1 MATIIN
7 SVAFENFYNYYG
19 SYEHNE
25 YKFKPGINII
35 NADNNMGKSK
45 FYNAFM
51 WILRDQV
58 YDSDIKAF
66 ADANESLIKMA
77 SGKAKSEDKKFK
89 VGVRV
94 VFTNDNKTY
103 TIEKYS
109 KFTNRNGEIA
119 HEPSVLEIMVNENNG
134 DTPVDDYSEKQDIIN
149 RVFIPL
155 ALRNYALLQ
164 GESMDRLVDL
174 SSKKALSD
182 TIDTLAGI
190 SVLKGICDISRKQS
204 KKADELYQQMDSEN
218 SENDTAKQ
226 RDKEKRNQLSKLIED
241 TQVEIEND
249 RDELNAAK
257 TRKEELDAYI
267 SNSSKRIE
275 IRAELERNNIEIG
288 NVKTTIER
296 IESSITK
303 KIFDEENPWLLMG
316 LSDELDAFDAK
327 REKHIGDVA
336 QMNND
341 GALVIMLPEGS
352 PDTSS
357 LERMLKNEV
366 CEVCGQ
372 PAAMHSEAWEHIKMI
387 LDRPKKISTTRNDFG
402 QFYGFL
408 QKSASSYSRSIP
420 KIDDRIES
428 TRNQLDEIKEHLEEL
443 QAKHDEIL
451 IELNNA
457 GGNEDNSEQK
467 DKVVLSDYGAV
478 NATISSKESAITRK
492 EKDILI
498 WKNSLEQINKRLNS
512 YKKNTATQKY
522 EDFAVLM
529 REINDII
536 NQTKDD
542 IFDKT
547 ISALAKEANEKY
559 VALTSGNQSSG
570 GILKFER
577 NHDIVNVSIRDV
589 QNGVITGLGT
599 GFQRMKQLAI
609 VMAVI
614 SSKIGDEKKFDY
626 PFISDAPFSEF
637 GENFISNFFRVAP
650 SVFTQSIIM
659 IKELYDPKANDYLTA
674 FGRKILEDMK
684 SGKLPGTFYV
694 NVIKDKTDTTGL
706 VTSHKCYSSRFKRCD
721 FHSQT
726 QI

>member
-19 SYEHNE
+19 SYKHNE
-25 YKFKPGINII
+25 YEFKPGINII

-45 FYNAFM
+45 FYNGFM
-51 WILRDQV
+51 WLLRDQV

-66 ADANESLIKMA
+66 ADASESLIKMA
-77 SGKAKSEDKKFK
+77 SGKAKSEDKEFK
-89 VGVRV
+89 VGVKV
-94 VFTNDNKTY
+94 IFTNNGKIY
-103 TIEKYS
+103 TMEKYS
-109 KFTNRNGEIA
+109 LFTNRNGEIT
-119 HEPSVLEIMVNENNG
+119 HEPSKLEIMVNENNG
-134 DTPVDDYSEKQDIIN
+134 DTPIKDEDEKEDIIN
-149 RVFIPL
+149 KIFIPL

-190 SVLKGICDISRKQS
+190 SVLKGICEISRKQA
-204 KKADELYQQMDSEN
+204 KKADDLYQQMDSEN
-218 SENDTAKQ
+218 SENNTAKQ
-226 RDKEKRNQLSKLIED
+226 RDKEKRGHLLSLIES
-241 TQVEIEND
+241 TQAEIEND
-249 RDELNAAK
+249 QEEQNAAK
-257 TRKEELDAYI
+257 NRKEELDAYI
-267 SNSSKRIE
+267 SNSNKRAE
-275 IRAELERNNIEIG
+275 IRTDLEINQREID
-288 NVKTTIER
+288 NKKESIAI

-303 KIFDEENPWLLMG
+303 KLFDEDNPWLLMG
-316 LSDELDAFDAK
+316 LSEELDMYASK

-336 QMNND
+336 QMNNE
-341 GALVIMLPEGS
+341 GALIIMLPEGS

-357 LERMLKNEV
+357 LERMLKNEI

-372 PAAMHSEAWEHIKMI
+372 PAEKHSKAWEHIKMI
-387 LDRPKKISTTRNDFG
+387 LDRPKKISTTRNDFR
-402 QFYGFL
+402 QFYGSL
-408 QKSASSYSRSIP
+408 QNSASSYSRAIP
-420 KIDDRIES
+420 KITDRIEL
-428 TRNQLDEIKEHLEEL
+428 TRTQLDEIKDQLEEL
-443 QAKHDEIL
+443 EIKRNEL
-451 IELNNA
+451 FIELNNA
-457 GGNEDNSEQK
+457 GGNEDNSEKQ
-467 DKVVLSDYGAV
+467 DDIVISDYGV
-478 NATISSKESAITRK
+478 VTETISSKE
-492 EKDILI
+492 KDIKDKKKNIEI
-498 WKNSLEQINKRLNS
+498 WENSLKLVNKNLSS
-512 YKKNTATQKY
+512 YEKNMATQKY
-522 EDFAVLM
+522 EDFASLM
-529 REINDII
+529 SAINDII

-659 IKELYDPKANDYLTA
+659 IKELYDPKANDYLTP
-674 FGRKILEDMK
+674 FGRRILEDMQSDK
-684 SGKLPGTFYV
+684 IPGTFYV
-694 NVIKDKTDTTGL
+694 NIIKDKTDTTGL
-706 VTSHKCYSSRFKRCD
+706 VTSHICYKK
-721 FHSQT
+721 
-726 QI
+726 

>member
-19 SYEHNE
+19 SYEQNR

-45 FYNAFM
+45 FYNGFM
-51 WILRDQV
+51 WLLRDQV

-66 ADANESLIKMA
+66 ADANESLTKMA

-89 VGVRV
+89 VGVKV
-94 VFTNDNKTY
+94 VFTNDNKIY

-109 KFTNRNGEIA
+109 LFANRNGEIT
-119 HEPSVLEIMVNENNG
+119 HEPSKLEISVNENNR
-134 DTPVDDYSEKQDIIN
+134 DTPIDDKEEMKDIID

-174 SSKKALSD
+174 SSKKALAD

-190 SVLKGICDISRKQS
+190 SVLKGICEIARKQTQ
-204 KKADELYQQMDSEN
+204 KAEDLYQQMDSEN
-218 SENDTAKQ
+218 SVNDNAKR
-226 RDKEKRNQLSKLIED
+226 RDIEDRKQKLTLIEN
-241 TQVEIEND
+241 TQIEIDND

-257 TRKEELDAYI
+257 IKKEELDAYI

-275 IRAELERNNIEIG
+275 IRTALERNKIEID
-288 NVKTTIER
+288 NVKETIEE
-296 IESSITK
+296 IDSSITK
-303 KIFDEENPWLLMG
+303 RIFDEEKPWLLMG
-316 LSDELDAFDAK
+316 LSDELDAFDAR
-327 REKHIGDVA
+327 REKHIGNVA

-357 LERMLKNEV
+357 LERMLKNEI

-372 PAAMHSEAWEHIKMI
+372 PALKHSEAWKHIQMI
-387 LDRPKKISTTRNDFG
+387 LDRPKKTNTTRNNFG
-402 QFYGFL
+402 QFYGDL
-408 QKSASSYSRSIP
+408 QKSASSYSRCIP
-420 KIDDRIES
+420 KLYDSIES

-443 QAKHDEIL
+443 EAKRDDIL

-467 DKVVLSDYGAV
+467 DKVVLSDYGIV
-478 NATISSKESAITRK
+478 NAVISSKESAITRK

-498 WKNSLEQINKRLNS
+498 WKNALDKINIRLNS
-512 YKKNTATQKY
+512 YKKNTTSQKY
-522 EDFAVLM
+522 EDFAVVM
-529 REINDII
+529 RHINDII

-542 IFDKT
+542 IFDRV

-559 VALTSGNQSSG
+559 MALTSGNQSSG

-589 QNGVITGLGT
+589 KNGVITGLGT

-650 SVFTQSIIM
+650 NVFTQSIIM
-659 IKELYDPKANDYLTA
+659 IKELYDPKANDYLTP
-674 FGRKILEDMK
+674 FGRRIRDDMK
-684 SGKLPGTFYV
+684 SGKIPGTFYV
-694 NVIKDKTDTTGL
+694 NVIQDKTDTTGL
-706 VTSHKCYSSRFKRCD
+706 VTSHKCYTD
-721 FHSQT
+721 
-726 QI
+726 

>member
-408 QKSASSYSRSIP
+408 QKSASSYSISIP

-706 VTSHKCYSSRFKRCD
+706 VTSHKCYKY
-721 FHSQT
+721 
-726 QI
+726 

>member
-19 SYEHNE
+19 SYKHNE
-25 YKFKPGINII
+25 YRFKPGINII

-45 FYNAFM
+45 FYNGFM
-51 WILRDQV
+51 WLLRDQV

-66 ADANESLIKMA
+66 TDANESLTKMA
-77 SGKAKSEDKKFK
+77 SGKAKSEDTNFK
-89 VGVRV
+89 VGVKV
-94 VFTNDNKTY
+94 VFTNNKKKY

-109 KFTNRNGEIA
+109 LFSNRNGEIT
-119 HEPSVLEIMVNENNG
+119 HEPSVLDILVNENNG
-134 DTPVDDYSEKQDIIN
+134 DTPINDVDEKENIIN
-149 RVFIPL
+149 QVFIPL

-190 SVLKGICDISRKQS
+190 SVLKGICEISHKQA
-204 KKADELYQQMDSEN
+204 KKAEELYQQMDSEN
-218 SENDTAKQ
+218 SKNDTAKQ
-226 RDKEKRNQLSKLIED
+226 RDIEDRNRKKTLIENTQTEID
-241 TQVEIEND
+241 TDQVELD
-249 RDELNAAK
+249 AAK
-257 TRKEELDAYI
+257 ARKEELDAYI
-267 SNSSKRIE
+267 SNSSKRNE
-275 IRAELERNNIEIG
+275 IRAKLERNKIEID

-303 KIFDEENPWLLMG
+303 KIFDEETPWLLMG
-316 LSDELDAFDAK
+316 LADELDAFDAK

-357 LERMLKNEV
+357 LERMLKNEI

-372 PAAMHSEAWEHIKMI
+372 PAARHSEAWEHIKMI
-387 LDRPKKISTTRNDFG
+387 LDRPKKVSTTRNDFG

-408 QKSASSYSRSIP
+408 QKSASSYSRAIP

-443 QAKHDEIL
+443 EAKHEEIL
-451 IELNNA
+451 VELNNA
-457 GGNEDNSEQK
+457 GGNEDNSEKK
-467 DKVVLSDYGAV
+467 DKIITSDYGV
-478 NATISSKESAITRK
+478 VVETISSKARAISNK
-492 EKDILI
+492 EKDIII
-498 WKNSLEQINKRLNS
+498 WEKSLEQINKRLNS

-529 REINDII
+529 KEINDII
-536 NQTKDD
+536 NQTKDE
-542 IFDKT
+542 IFDRT
-547 ISALAKEANEKY
+547 ISLLAKEANEKY

-577 NHDIVNVSIRDV
+577 NHDVVNVSIRDV

-637 GENFISNFFRVAP
+637 GENFISNFFKVAP
-650 SVFTQSIIM
+650 SVFSQSIIM
-659 IKELYDPKANDYLTA
+659 IKELYNPKANDYLTP
-674 FGRKILEDMK
+674 FGRRILEDMK
-684 SGKLPGTFYV
+684 SGKIPGTFYV
-694 NVIKDKTDTTGL
+694 NVIEDKADTTGI
-706 VTSHKCYSSRFKRCD
+706 VTSHKCYKD
-721 FHSQT
+721 
-726 QI
+726 